1 MVRNSI
7 DASLN
12 IFYNDTATMEPLANF
27 NLEQKSRL
35 SDKRNNPV
43 PGDEGM
49 SHLMII
55 ICTRTLLPPIINV
68 GRLMFALSIIF
79 SNLTINI

>member
-49 SHLMII
+49 SHQGII
-55 ICTRTLLPPIINV
+55 ICTRTLLPLNV
-68 GRLMFALSIIF
+68 GQSMFTLSIIF

>member
-55 ICTRTLLPPIINV
+55 ICTRTLLPLNV
-68 GRLMFALSIIF
+68 GQSMFTLSIIF